1 MSWSIVP
8 SIISQTARVA
18 SSSPGVVVAN
28 TESVGAS
35 LMVWLVSGVLA
46 WTGASSFAELG
57 SAIPQNG
64 GAQAYLSY
72 AYGPLVSYLFAWT
85 AIIALKPGCYF
96 SISPSKIWSNTLCV
110 GGNAV
115 IALIFAEYMNRL
127 FFGGQEISPDNIP
140 QWAIRLTASGA
151 VLIVTFLCVVTRSLS
166 TRIAVIFTT
175 AKVGQHFYW
184 SQVSLYVIH
193 ELDYCSGTNILFFHA
208 SKYDSNFRLLWRP
221 LESSN

>member
-1 MSWSIVP
+1 MP

-96 SISPSKIWSNTLCV
+96 SISPLKI
-110 GGNAV
+110 
-115 IALIFAEYMNRL
+115 
-127 FFGGQEISPDNIP
+127 
-140 QWAIRLTASGA
+140 
-151 VLIVTFLCVVTRSLS
+151 
-166 TRIAVIFTT
+166 
-175 AKVGQHFYW
+175 
-184 SQVSLYVIH
+184 
-193 ELDYCSGTNILFFHA
+193 
-208 SKYDSNFRLLWRP
+208 
-221 LESSN
+221 